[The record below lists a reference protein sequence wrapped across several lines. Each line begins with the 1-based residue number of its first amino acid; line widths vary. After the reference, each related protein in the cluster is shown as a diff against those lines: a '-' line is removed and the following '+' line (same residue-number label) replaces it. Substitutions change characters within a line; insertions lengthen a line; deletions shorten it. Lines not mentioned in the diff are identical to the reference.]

1 LAQLLRIA
9 DNRAGYLQLVDYV
22 RKQGRKQASRNGDTL
37 EVDDMVIQLLDP
49 TKAIPSG
56 VGRRNYSLALA
67 HLEGLQLVAGDTYDD
82 LMVQIA
88 PNTDRF
94 RENDGKFHG
103 AYGRRISGQMPV
115 IVERL
120 KEDPDTRQAVVTL
133 WNPELDA
140 LGGKSDHPCTCL
152 FNWRV
157 REGKLLMSTFMRS
170 QDVHWGWPYDVV
182 MFTTLQLTMAA
193 YLGVEPGAYTH
204 HAASFHIYTKD
215 LPALSALQPYNGSD
229 LRVQPL
235 STRDCV
241 TWADVMKRADSLVY
255 IAQAGDP
262 EDDKDLE
269 NGELV
274 VVQAIRKRLVK
285 AQVDA

>member
-1 LAQLLRIA
+1 MAQLIRIG
-9 DNRAGYLQLVDYV
+9 DNRGGYLQLVDYV
-22 RKQGRKQASRNGDTL
+22 RQQGRQQESRNGDTL

-49 TKAIPSG
+49 TLAIPSG
-56 VGRRNYSLALA
+56 IGRRNYSLALA
-67 HLEGLQLVAGDTYDD
+67 YLEGLQLVAGDTYDD
-82 LMVQIA
+82 LMVKVA
-88 PNTDRF
+88 PNTDKF
-94 RENDGKFHG
+94 REEDGRFHG
-103 AYGRRISGQMPV
+103 AYGRRIADQMPL

-133 WNPELDA
+133 WDPALDA
-140 LGGKSDHPCTCL
+140 SGGKKDHPCTCL

-157 REGKLLMSTFMRS
+157 REGRLLMSTFMRS

-215 LPALSALQPYNGSD
+215 LPALASLMPFNGAD
-229 LRVQPL
+229 VRVQPL
-235 STRDCV
+235 GTADCA
-241 TWADVMKRADSLVY
+241 TWTDVMQR
-255 IAQAGDP
+255 AQAVAAYLPNGDGELEP
-262 EDDKDLE
+262 FE

-274 VVQAIRKRLVK
+274 VISAIQDRLEK
-285 AQVDA
+285 LKVDA